1 MLHTIAVATSPL
13 NCRWITPGTRGD
25 IEGFEYAVCRRIPGV
40 ERVVNE
46 AECKYCPAW
55 EPGFFRKGTNRETL
69 S

>member
-1 MLHTIAVATSPL
+1 MCRVVTAATSPL
-13 NCRWITPGTRGD
+13 KCVWIEPGSKRS
-25 IEGFEYAVCRRIPGV
+25 IEGFEYAVCRRIPGA

-55 EPGFFRKGTNRETL
+55 EAAHRSTGTNRATR